1 MTACARETDLDKFS
15 QMVTSF
21 YLDTEP
27 DGFDAFYELEQVY
40 RQGCSKWEVIQS
52 VRKILESDSEP
63 QDIDF

>member
-27 DGFDAFYELEQVY
+27 DGFDAFHELEQAFS
-40 RQGCSKWEVIQS
+40 RGSEKWHAIQS

-63 QDIDF
+63 EDIEF